1 MSWQKNNFQ
10 QKYLNNKKY
19 KIIKT
24 LWFWSFGV
32 TLKALQYVGDIS
44 LWEVVVKFPIN
55 TKKHESTLKF
65 IEEAVALRKVNHP
78 NLIKLHD
85 IFVKDWIPYL
95 VMENVSWKTLY
106 SLMNTNWKNNLSFER
121 IFHIM
126 AQLGDAISDLHP
138 NNIIVIPWLDMNYRP
153 DFVKILDFWLVTLWK
168 NKGQWCLGFAAP
180 EQIYDTPKP
189 INDLY
194 SLGVI
199 LYLLLTWDL
208 PYKPELSLDEKK
220 WINSTLPDLPDNF
233 PSEIN
238 HFVKKCIEP
247 KIENRYWGL
256 PWFVSSCINFRQ
268 IYAKNMII

>member
-85 IFVKDWIPYL
+85 VFVKDWIPYL

-168 NKGQWCLGFAAP
+168 
-180 EQIYDTPKP
+180 
-189 INDLY
+189 
-194 SLGVI
+194 
-199 LYLLLTWDL
+199 
-208 PYKPELSLDEKK
+208 
-220 WINSTLPDLPDNF
+220 
-233 PSEIN
+233 
-238 HFVKKCIEP
+238 
-247 KIENRYWGL
+247 
-256 PWFVSSCINFRQ
+256 
-268 IYAKNMII
+268 